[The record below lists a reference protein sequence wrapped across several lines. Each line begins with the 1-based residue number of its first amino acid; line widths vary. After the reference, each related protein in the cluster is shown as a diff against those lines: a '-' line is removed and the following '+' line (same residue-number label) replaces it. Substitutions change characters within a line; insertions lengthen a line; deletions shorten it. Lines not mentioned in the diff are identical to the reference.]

1 MLVQIKFDYD
11 FMNGVYQ
18 DVFEVEVVFLSIT
31 GLKILAVCMVMFN
44 WYHRF
49 FKATSSFEK
58 KQGTPLTPY
67 DIFKGIFLV
76 VAISFYDSFLVGID
90 QIMKGIEN
98 QYKGFEATYKGVP
111 FAVPEVEEA
120 TESDWTSSLQ
130 DFANESL
137 FMLKYPFFFMANALK
152 GLLGFVDILIY
163 GVFLA
168 ERYFFLGLLRILG
181 AFALACYAI
190 PKLEKWF
197 WQWFGLYIS
206 IYLLVIPY
214 FLINAFTNTIY
225 DKSVQQ
231 VGIGTEVLG
240 AMQGATGGFGADF
253 LGGLTTFVILAFC
266 IWIKIKLYR
275 KSHQVIF
282 KIFS

>member
-1 MLVQIKFDYD
+1 
-11 FMNGVYQ
+11 MNGVYQ
-18 DVFEVEVVFLSIT
+18 DVFEVETVFLSIT

-58 KQGTPLTPY
+58 KQGIPLTPY

-98 QYKGFEATYKGVP
+98 QYKGFEASYKGVP
-111 FAVPEVEEA
+111 FAVPEVEEG

-231 VGIGTEVLG
+231 VGIGTEVLR